1 MEIVSFNN
9 NPIELTL
16 IIYKN
21 SFARNNFLAMLKV
34 FLYFCKIMNDMHY
47 EKEFRFSIDLPVVL
61 GM

>member
-1 MEIVSFNN
+1 MY
-9 NPIELTL
+9 NPLGLTL

-21 SFARNNFLAMLKV
+21 SFARNNFLAMLKF
-34 FLYFCKIMNDMHY
+34 FLYFCKVMNDMHY